1 MKLSDVEKQV
11 FRKLISNPTLMVS
24 HVNRVSPEDFT
35 IPVIKQ
41 VMQAFASNPSAV
53 QHYTPSSSFFEI
65 LMRDHVHQ
73 PEELEKVSNML
84 AGMASKPADPKDLDM
99 LIRELKAN
107 RMCRSMAQVIQKVI
121 PTIKPDSVES
131 AYENLLKELL
141 VLPLHGMSNA
151 VVATVHEIHEALE
164 ERVMS
169 YLEAAAAKV
178 PACLKA
184 FDLVMGGFAYGEFVV
199 ITAGTGQGKSNMML
213 WWAEQFVER
222 GFNCLY
228 VTIEMSYEETMN
240 RYHSI
245 QTGYSVLDIGH
256 KRILPENQG
265 DYFEKLIAA
274 SKEKE
279 VRPAFLREC
288 QTIKN
293 RKDPKFALKIAK
305 KYSNRKA
312 KMFVVDMEAATPAR
326 IEQEMQRIMMDHKL
340 DCVFVDFLNV
350 MDPEFANK
358 DRVRELTSISRSM
371 KKLARKSGT
380 VLFTAAQMDTTG
392 LEGTQDEVLRP
403 DMVKYAK
410 AIAENADW
418 MIAFHRTE
426 EDKSMKQVRLQL
438 AKHRHSSD
446 CTALI
451 EFDFGTMQAI
461 DLGFAPGTFIPEGYN
476 QIGDKIGTGAY
487 ASYSPAAE
495 PAREPSS
502 EPLPVPPEEEPK
514 HVAATVDDALALI
527 SKTFAVRSVKEIKSE
542 AKEIKAEIKAANAND
557 AGNDGK

>member
-1 MKLSDVEKQV
+1 MA
-11 FRKLISNPTLMVS
+11 S
-24 HVNRVSPEDFT
+24 HINRVAVEDFT

-41 VMQAFASNPSAV
+41 VMQAFMSNPSAV
-53 QHYTPSSSFFEI
+53 THFTPSASFFEI

-73 PEELEKVSNML
+73 PEELEQVANML

-107 RMCRSMAQVIQKVI
+107 RMCRNMAQIIQKVI
-121 PTIKPDSVES
+121 PTIKPDSIES
-131 AYENLLKELL
+131 AYEGLLKDLL
-141 VLPLHGMSNA
+141 VLPLQGMSSA

-256 KRILPENQG
+256 KRIMPEHQG

-274 SKEKE
+274 SKEPE

-288 QTIKN
+288 QSIKN

-326 IEQEMQRIMMDHKL
+326 IEQEMQRIMMDNKL

-371 KKLARKSGT
+371 KKIARKSGT

-418 MIAFHRTE
+418 LIAFHRTA
-426 EDKSMKQVRLQL
+426 EDMSLKQVRLQL

-476 QIGDKIGTGAY
+476 QIGDKVNMPSYT
-487 ASYSPAAE
+487 SYSPSGE
-495 PAREPSS
+495 STRELPSQ
-502 EPLPVPPEEEPK
+502 PLPVPKEEEAA
-514 HVAATVDDALALI
+514 VLSATVDDALAAI
-527 SKTFAVRSVKEIKSE
+527 SKTFSVKSVREIKSDSQDL
-542 AKEIKAEIKAANAND
+542 KAEVKTAKANEPN
-557 AGNDGK
+557 GNQQQ